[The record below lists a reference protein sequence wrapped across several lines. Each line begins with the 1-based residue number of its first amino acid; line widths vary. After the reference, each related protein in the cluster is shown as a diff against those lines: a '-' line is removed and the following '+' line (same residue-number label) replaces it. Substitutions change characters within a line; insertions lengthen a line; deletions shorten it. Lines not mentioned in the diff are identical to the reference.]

1 MKLNDI
7 LLSCF
12 YGIGEL
18 LMKIKKLTATCA
30 ILSGLLLG
38 GATTAVVP
46 ATASAA
52 SNKDQVTIYLTRH
65 GETTANVMQRVQGSS
80 DFPLTKNGVT
90 VANDLGYGL
99 KGIKFKHAYTGNLT
113 RQEETAQ
120 HALDH
125 SGNKGTKI
133 TTTPKLREGGYGSF
147 EGDSIQADNQKI
159 ANVYGYSDGQQF
171 QQQTGKDYWNKLQDA
186 YHKLD
191 SENSQNTKLAKN
203 DRAES
208 SKQVQQRM
216 TSELNHIAKTT
227 QKQGGGNVLVVS
239 SGMSINEYLSTMS
252 NKYKGKPLQNAAVT
266 KLVYK
271 NGKLHVDGPIGTLH
285 YVNKGEKI
293 ADNK

>member
-1 MKLNDI
+1 
-7 LLSCF
+7 
-12 YGIGEL
+12 
-18 LMKIKKLTATCA
+18 MKIKKLTATCA
-30 ILSGLLLG
+30 ILSGLLVG
-38 GATTAVVP
+38 GATTAAIP
-46 ATASAA
+46 ATASA
-52 SNKDQVTIYLTRH
+52 SSKDQVTIYLTRH

-147 EGDSIQADNQKI
+147 EGDSINADNQKI

-191 SENSQNTKLAKN
+191 AENSQNTKLAKN

-208 SKQVQQRM
+208 SQQVQQRM
-216 TSELNHIAKTT
+216 NSELTHIAKTT

-252 NKYKGKPLQNAAVT
+252 DKYKGKPLQNAAVT

-285 YVNKGEKI
+285 YVNKGQKI